1 MNEHRV
7 AECGPCC
14 EGREQVDVDDW
25 SHEGAQERPLYWMR
39 REPLIERPRGRT
51 NNPGPRASR
60 CQGYRERGSFTGPRT
75 SNESFAADLTEEGVI
90 VTGLGRGAAR
100 GPD

>member
-14 EGREQVDVDDW
+14 EGREQVDVNDW
-25 SHEGAQERPLYWMR
+25 SHEGGQERHLYWMR

-51 NNPGPRASR
+51 NNPGSRASG
-60 CQGYRERGSFTGPRT
+60 CQGYRERGSFTCPRT
-75 SNESFAADLTEEGVI
+75 SNESFVADFMEEGVI
-90 VTGLGRGAAR
+90 ITGLG
-100 GPD
+100 